1 MTDTTTQDQEAPPE
15 LDLLRRERADFL
27 NYKRRIAAERIDD
40 RERAR
45 QDLIRDLL
53 PAIDDLDRAMTHLP
67 AELVAHP
74 WVKGV
79 ELARERFLDSLRRLG
94 VERIGAQDEH
104 FDPSIH
110 DAIVYHEHP
119 ESTDQHVDSV
129 LRPGYRMGP
138 QLLRPAQVVVS
149 GPPRNGRLSDNGQ
162 STGN

>member
-1 MTDTTTQDQEAPPE
+1 MTETNPQVQEAPPE

-67 AELVAHP
+67 AQLGAHP

-79 ELARERFLDSLRRLG
+79 ELARERFLDTLRRLG
-94 VERIGAQDEH
+94 VERIGAQGEH
-104 FDPSIH
+104 
-110 DAIVYHEHP
+110 
-119 ESTDQHVDSV
+119 STHQYTTRLCTRST
-129 LRPGYRMGP
+129 LNPPISTSTACWGP
-138 QLLRPAQVVVS
+138 DIEWVHNSSDL
-149 GPPRNGRLSDNGQ
+149 PRLW
-162 STGN
+162 